1 MPINYAASDLLH
13 RFTVNEAAL
22 LWCDVGRI
30 TEEHY
35 AQFMIIKSAIVEALK
50 TRKLKADEIPMKI
63 VERRINS
70 SRYDMEERDYD
81 KATIKRNALRK
92 WAEKNKQTPKFLFP
106 EARTEH
112 DISPMGTLINQYHI
126 SADHVVVTPTQKPTS
141 TKSEVSSKP
150 VSTTRESE
158 MHELIE
164 RVYLALRKEMQ
175 NEPSSKQ
182 VMHAIETRQP
192 AGNAARKSLM
202 CLVAKAI
209 LFKAVQKLVRP
220 MFPAFQANITT
231 YTISLIANRL
241 GDSIDLDKIW
251 LQQDISSQLKQQV
264 QAWAVDVDRILHQSA
279 AGRMVSEWAKK
290 PECWDA
296 VQGGK
301 YSAPLSGIPEV
312 KASAVSSVV

>member
-126 SADHVVVTPTQKPTS
+126 SADHVVVTPTQKPTP
-141 TKSEVSSKP
+141 TNGKVSSKP

-182 VMHAIETRQP
+182 VMHSIETRQDEFDY
-192 AGNAARKSLM
+192 AS
-202 CLVAKAI
+202 I
-209 LFKAVQKLVRP
+209 VQEVK
-220 MFPAFQANITT
+220 QGEI
-231 YTISLIANRL
+231 Y
-241 GDSIDLDKIW
+241 W
-251 LQQDISSQLKQQV
+251 ISSRGAEQ
-264 QAWAVDVDRILHQSA
+264 
-279 AGRMVSEWAKK
+279 RMKLSTLQNIVSK
-290 PECWDA
+290 
-296 VQGGK
+296 
-301 YSAPLSGIPEV
+301 IR
-312 KASAVSSVV
+312 SSQK